1 MARWKLTIEYDGTDF
16 VGWQRQANGLAVQQA
31 VEEAIFAFCA
41 EQCVL
46 HAAGRTDAGVH
57 AFGQVAHVDIVK
69 QTDANTIRNALNFYL
84 RMHRVSILSVEA
96 VGADFHARFSAIQRA
111 YLYRILDRRPP
122 PAIDRGRVWWIA
134 MPLDVEAMNA
144 AAQLLPGQRDF
155 STFRAADCQA
165 DGPVKT
171 LDVLTAMRVGEE
183 IHVRAR
189 ARSFL
194 YHQVRNMV
202 GSLKFVGEG
211 KWSLD
216 EFKRARDAADR
227 TQGGPTAPPEGLYLT
242 DVVYPPLSRLA

>member
-31 VEEAIFAFCA
+31 IEEAIFGFCGEPA
-41 EQCVL
+41 VI

-57 AFGQVAHVDIVK
+57 AFGQVAHVNIARD
-69 QTDANTIRNALNFYL
+69 TDANTIRNALNFYL
-84 RMHRVSILSVEA
+84 RLQRVSILSVEA
-96 VGADFHARFSAIQRA
+96 VAPDFHARFSAIQRA

-122 PAIDRGRVWWIA
+122 PAIDKGRVWWIA
-134 MPLDVEAMNA
+134 MPLDVDAMSA
-144 AAQLLPGQRDF
+144 AAQLLPGKRDF

-171 LDVLTAMRVGEE
+171 LDVLTAERIGAE

-202 GSLKFVGEG
+202 GSLKMVGEG
-211 KWSLD
+211 KWTLD
-216 EFKRARDAADR
+216 DFIRARDAADR
-227 TQGGPTAPPEGLYLT
+227 TLGGPTAPPEGLYLT
-242 DVVYPPLSRLA
+242 DVVYP

>member
-1 MARWKLTIEYDGTDF
+1 MARWKLIIEYDGTDF

-31 VEEAIFAFCA
+31 IEEAIFAFCG

-84 RMHRVSILSVEA
+84 RVHRVSILSVEA
-96 VGADFHARFSAIQRA
+96 VRDGFHARFSAIQRA

-122 PAIDRGRVWWIA
+122 PALEKGRVWWIA
-134 MPLDVEAMNA
+134 TPLDVEAMNA

-183 IHVRAR
+183 IQVRAR

-202 GSLKFVGEG
+202 GSLKMVGEG

-242 DVVYPPLSRLA
+242 DVVYPA

>member
-16 VGWQRQANGLAVQQA
+16 VGWQRQINGLAVQQV
-31 VEEAIFAFCA
+31 VEDAIFAFCG
-41 EQCVL
+41 ERSVI
-46 HAAGRTDAGVH
+46 HVAGRTDAGVH

-69 QTDANTIRNALNFYL
+69 QTYANTIRNALNFHL
-84 RMHRVSILSVEA
+84 RLQRVSILSVAA
-96 VGADFHARFSAIQRA
+96 VADDFHARFSALQRA

-122 PAIDRGRVWWIA
+122 PALAQGRVWWIA
-134 MPLDVEAMNA
+134 TPLDADAMHA
-144 AAQLLPGQRDF
+144 AAQLLPGKRDF
-155 STFRAADCQA
+155 STFRAANCQA

-171 LDVLTAMRVGEE
+171 LDVLTAERVGDE

-202 GSLKFVGEG
+202 GSLKLVGEG

-216 EFKRARDAADR
+216 DFRAARDAADR
-227 TQGGPTAPPEGLYLT
+227 TKGGPTAPPAGLYLT
-242 DVVYPPLSRLA
+242 EIVYPEHPHA

>member
-1 MARWKLTIEYDGTDF
+1 MARWKITIEYDGTDF
-16 VGWQRQANGLAVQQA
+16 VGWQRQLNGMSVQQA
-31 VEEAIFAFCA
+31 IEEAIAAFCG
-41 EQCVL
+41 EQTVL
-46 HAAGRTDAGVH
+46 HAAGRTDSGVH
-57 AFGQVAHVDIVK
+57 AFGQVAHVDIAK
-69 QTDANTIRNALNFYL
+69 ETDANTIRNALNFHL
-84 RMHRVSILSVEA
+84 RLQRVSILAVEG
-96 VGADFHARFSAIQRA
+96 VSDDFHARFSAVQRA

-144 AAQLLPGQRDF
+144 AAALLPGKRDF
-155 STFRAADCQA
+155 STFRAANCQA

-171 LDVLTAMRVGEE
+171 LDVLTAQRVGAE

-242 DVVYPPLSRLA
+242 DVVYPS

>member
-1 MARWKLTIEYDGTDF
+1 MARWKLIIEYDGTDF

-31 VEEAIFAFCA
+31 IEEAIFAFCG

-96 VGADFHARFSAIQRA
+96 VSDGFHARFSAIQRA

-122 PAIDRGRVWWIA
+122 PALEKGRVWWIA
-134 MPLDVEAMNA
+134 TPLDVEAMNA

-183 IHVRAR
+183 IQVRAR

-202 GSLKFVGEG
+202 GSLKMVGEG

-242 DVVYPPLSRLA
+242 DVVYPA

>member
-31 VEEAIFAFCA
+31 IEEAIFAFCG

-57 AFGQVAHVDIVK
+57 AFGQVAHVDIAK
-69 QTDANTIRNALNFYL
+69 DTDANVIRNALNFHL
-84 RMHRVSILSVEA
+84 RFHRISILTVEG
-96 VGADFHARFSAIQRA
+96 VSDNFHARFSAIQRA
-111 YLYRILDRRPP
+111 YFYRILDRRPP
-122 PAIDRGRVWWIA
+122 PAIDKGRVWWIA
-134 MPLDVEAMNA
+134 LPLDVAAMHA
-144 AAQLLPGQRDF
+144 AAQLLPGKRDF
-155 STFRAADCQA
+155 STFRAANCQA
-165 DGPVKT
+165 EGPVKT
-171 LDVLTAMRVGEE
+171 LDVLTAERVGEE

-202 GSLKFVGEG
+202 GSLKMVGEG

-216 EFKRARDAADR
+216 DFIRARDAADR
-227 TQGGPTAPPEGLYLT
+227 TLGGPTAPPEGLYLT
-242 DVVYPPLSRLA
+242 DVVYPS